1 MAETKF
7 ITDIN
12 LNGNQ
17 IKQVNLEVLAEAP
30 ASASESRFYYDSTKK
45 AIGFYTG
52 TSWIY
57 LGGNASEHGSVSAI
71 SKEGDVFTVSYA
83 DGSSEELKLMYES
96 AMDDALTTP
105 EKIGG
110 LAKGTTAESLKA
122 KTISQILDDI
132 LFEDVQPTVQNP
144 SASISLK
151 SGFASNGVYEVGA
164 AAPQNPANFTTG
176 FNRGTVTCPGRPNQ
190 NRAGELQSE
199 SSFIYYD
206 NVASNTELPATIKL
220 GATTYKYRAAYAE
233 GDTLLTSK
241 GNKASISPNPLTAGT
256 VDSPAVTINGTYP
269 YFCNGAQASENAN
282 AEAEL
287 SEVAP
292 DTKLTLKTWTTTQ
305 IYAKFASEA
314 STGTRLVFKYP
325 AQKQVTAVE
334 FLNTVSGKF
343 EAFTGYTTSDAG
355 NMQVQGQQVA
365 YKQLTTTG
373 ALSGALK
380 MRFTV
385 ANA

>member
-30 ASASESRFYYDSTKK
+30 VSASESRFYYDSTKK

-71 SKEGDVFTVSYA
+71 SKKGDVFTVSYA

-96 AMDDALTTP
+96 AMDNDLTTP

-122 KTISQILDDI
+122 KTLSQILDDI

-144 SASISLK
+144 SASIALK
-151 SGFASNGVYEVGA
+151 SGFSNNGVYEVGA
-164 AAPQNPANFTTG
+164 PAPQNPVNFTTG
-176 FNRGTVTCPGRPNQ
+176 FDRGTVTCPGKPNQ
-190 NRAGELQSE
+190 NRAGELDGG

-206 NVASNTELPATIKL
+206 GSTSNTELPSTIKL
-220 GATTYKYRAAYAE
+220 GTTTYKYRAAYGQ
-233 GDTLLTSK
+233 GDVLVTSK
-241 GNKASISPNPLTAGT
+241 GNKASLVPNPLSAGT
-256 VDSPAVTINGTYP
+256 VDSNQVAVNGTYP
-269 YFCNGAQASENAN
+269 YFCNGAQATENAN
-282 AEAEL
+282 AEADL
-287 SEVAP
+287 GAVAP
-292 DTKLTLKTWTTTQ
+292 DTKLTLKTWSTTQ

-325 AQKQVTAVE
+325 AKKKITAVE

-343 EAFTGYTTSDAG
+343 EDFAGWTSSDAG
-355 NMQVQGQQVA
+355 NMEVQSQQVA
-365 YKQLTTTG
+365 YKQITTTG